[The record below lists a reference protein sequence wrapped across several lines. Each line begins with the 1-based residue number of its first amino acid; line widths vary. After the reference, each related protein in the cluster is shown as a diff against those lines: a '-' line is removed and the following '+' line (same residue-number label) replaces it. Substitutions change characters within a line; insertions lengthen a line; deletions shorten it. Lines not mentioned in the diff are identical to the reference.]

1 MNVSLTQEL
10 ENFVHSLVSSGMYY
24 SASEVIRDGLRL
36 LREQEE
42 IKRIRT
48 EELRKEIMLGME
60 DLRAGR
66 YTTLETPEDFDTLAK
81 KIKSEGR
88 QKLKERKNGKQQNGA
103 R

>member
-10 ENFVHSLVSSGMYY
+10 ESFVNNLVASGMYY
-24 SASEVIRDGLRL
+24 SASEVVRDGLRL

-48 EELRKEIMLGME
+48 EELRKEIMLGIE

-66 YTTLETPEDFDTLAK
+66 SKTFTSADELLEEVKKGGRKRLAEK
-81 KIKSEGR
+81 
-88 QKLKERKNGKQQNGA
+88 KNGKA
-103 R
+103 K